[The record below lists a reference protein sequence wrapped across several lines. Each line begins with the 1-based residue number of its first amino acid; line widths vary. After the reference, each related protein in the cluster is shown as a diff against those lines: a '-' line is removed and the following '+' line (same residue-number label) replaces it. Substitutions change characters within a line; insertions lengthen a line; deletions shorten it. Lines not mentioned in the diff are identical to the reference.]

1 MTIDLKQK
9 KQNNKL
15 DMKNVL
21 KLMMKVSLPSLIS
34 NIIMSFY
41 HIIDTKF
48 VGMLGDEALAAMS
61 IIYPINVFIY
71 AISIG
76 LGIGTI
82 SVISKY
88 LGEKDIDNAN
98 TIAGN
103 VLIIAAIYS
112 VIFTLIGMFYTKY
125 LISFVSSGS
134 LIIDGYAEQYI
145 KVILL
150 GSCGIFLPSI
160 ISDILKGE
168 GNSFSPM
175 LALLFGAILNI
186 ILDPILIFGYGSI
199 PAMGISGAA
208 WSTTLSRLISGIMS
222 FVILFKKENVIRPKL
237 TNLKKLWPTIKHV
250 YYFGTSTMVATI
262 IVSTSIFF
270 VNLMVSKH
278 SIAALSFTGVM
289 ITFADA
295 IVFLPI
301 YGLAQ
306 GFLPIAV
313 YSYGQKDYTK
323 LFTVSKYALLIS
335 SIISV
340 VGGIIFITFPRA
352 ILSSFIKDEEVITM
366 GVYAFRI
373 IGISHIFAGPTI
385 ISAALLQSIGR
396 SSHLAMVA
404 FMRSILIFI
413 PLAYFIGMKLGLIG
427 VWIAFPLT
435 EVFVLF
441 FALFWLHKHMKD
453 IKGFSLLSFV
463 KINNK

>member
-1 MTIDLKQK
+1 MTNESNQK
-9 KQNNKL
+9 KQNHKL

-71 AISIG
+71 AIAIG

-82 SVISKY
+82 SLISKL
-88 LGEKDIDNAN
+88 LGEKKLNSAN
-98 TIAGN
+98 VVAGN

-112 VIFTLIGMFYTKY
+112 AIFTLIGVFYTKH
-125 LISFVSSGS
+125 LISFISSGS
-134 LIIDGYAEQYI
+134 PIIDRYAEQYI

-186 ILDPILIFGYGSI
+186 VLDPILIFGFGSI

-208 WSTTLSRLISGIMS
+208 WSTTISRLASGVIS
-222 FVILFKKENVIRPKL
+222 FAILFKKENVIRPKL
-237 TNLKKLWPTIKHV
+237 TNLKKLWPTIKSV

-270 VNLMVSKH
+270 VNLMVSKY
-278 SIAALSFTGVM
+278 SISSLSFTGVM

-313 YSYGQKDYTK
+313 YSYGKKDYIK

-335 SIISV
+335 SIISI
-340 VGGIIFITFPRA
+340 VGGTIFITFPRA
-352 ILSSFIKDEEVITM
+352 ILSSFIEDAEAISMGIT
-366 GVYAFRI
+366 AFRI

-404 FMRSILIFI
+404 LMRSILIFV
-413 PLAYFIGMKLGLIG
+413 PLAYLIGSKLGLIG

-435 EVFVLF
+435 EIFVLF

-453 IKGFSLLSFV
+453 IEGFSLLSFI
-463 KINNK
+463 KISHK